1 MSYKYSLTLLGLS
14 ISMAASVVAAADEP
28 AEALAARL
36 KEMYPATK
44 IERVQRSEIPALFE
58 VLMGRNVAYTDSTGR
73 YFVFGHLFDM
83 KEQRDVT
90 ADRVEKAARI
100 AFGDL
105 PLADAIKTVRGKG
118 ERVVAVFSD
127 PDCPYC
133 RRLEA
138 ELDTLDN
145 VTLYTFIYPLEGLH
159 PEAKDKAIAVWCAS
173 NRSRA
178 WAELMKSSKV
188 PANRACDHPIERN
201 IQLGQRLG
209 IQGTPTLVSAD
220 GRTLPGAAP
229 RERIEHWLREGSR

>member
-1 MSYKYSLTLLGLS
+1 MPIKYSLALLGLT
-14 ISMAASVVAAADEP
+14 ISMAASVFAADEP

-36 KEMYPATK
+36 KEMYPTTHVD
-44 IERVQRSEIPALFE
+44 RVQRSEIPALFE
-58 VLMGRNVAYTDSTGR
+58 VVMGKNAAYTDTTGR

-83 KEQRDVT
+83 KEQRDLT

-100 AFGDL
+100 AFGEL

-118 ERVVAVFSD
+118 ERVLAVFSD

-138 ELDTLDN
+138 ELVKLDN
-145 VTLYTFIYPLEGLH
+145 VTLYTFPYPLEGLH
-159 PEAKDKAIAVWCAS
+159 AEAKDKSIAVWCAA
-173 NRSRA
+173 NRSQA
-178 WAELMKSSKV
+178 WADLMKSGKA
-188 PANRACDHPIERN
+188 PASRTCDHPIERN

-209 IQGTPTLVSAD
+209 IQGTPTLLSAD

-229 RERIEHWLREGSR
+229 KDRIEQWLMEGGR

>member
-1 MSYKYSLTLLGLS
+1 MSFKYSLALLGLT
-14 ISMAASVVAAADEP
+14 ISMVASVFAADEP

-58 VLMGRNVAYTDSTGR
+58 VVMGKNAAYTDTTGR

-83 KEQRDVT
+83 KEQRDLT

-100 AFGDL
+100 AFGEL

-133 RRLEA
+133 RKLES
-138 ELDTLDN
+138 ELDKLDN

-159 PEAKDKAIAVWCAS
+159 PEAKDKSIAVWCAS
-173 NRSRA
+173 SRSKA
-178 WAELMKSSKV
+178 WAELMKSGKV
-188 PANRACDHPIERN
+188 PTSRACDHPIERN

-209 IQGTPTLVSAD
+209 IQGTPTLLAAD
-220 GRTLPGAAP
+220 GRILPGAAP
-229 RERIEHWLREGSR
+229 KERIEQWLLEGSR

>member
-1 MSYKYSLTLLGLS
+1 MPIKYSLALLGLT
-14 ISMAASVVAAADEP
+14 ISMAASVFAADEP

-36 KEMYPATK
+36 KEMYPATHVD
-44 IERVQRSEIPALFE
+44 RVQRSEIPALFE
-58 VLMGRNVAYTDSTGR
+58 VVMGKNAAYTDTTGR

-83 KEQRDVT
+83 KEQRDLT

-100 AFGDL
+100 AFGEL

-118 ERVVAVFSD
+118 ERVLAVFSD

-138 ELDTLDN
+138 ELVKLDN
-145 VTLYTFIYPLEGLH
+145 VTLYTFPYPLEGLH
-159 PEAKDKAIAVWCAS
+159 AEAKDKSIAVWCSA
-173 NRSRA
+173 NRSQA
-178 WAELMKSSKV
+178 WAELMKSGKA
-188 PANRACDHPIERN
+188 PASRTCDHPIERN

-209 IQGTPTLVSAD
+209 IQGTPTLLSAD

-229 RERIEHWLREGSR
+229 KDRIEQWLMEGGR

>member
-1 MSYKYSLTLLGLS
+1 MPIKYSLVLLGLA
-14 ISMAASVVAAADEP
+14 ISMAASVFAADEP

-36 KEMYPATK
+36 KEMYPATHVD
-44 IERVQRSEIPALFE
+44 RVQRSEIPALFE
-58 VLMGRNVAYTDSTGR
+58 IVMGKNAAYTDTTGR

-83 KEQRDVT
+83 KEQRDLT

-100 AFGDL
+100 AFGEL

-118 ERVVAVFSD
+118 ERVLAVFSD

-138 ELDTLDN
+138 ELVKLDN
-145 VTLYTFIYPLEGLH
+145 VTLYTFPYPLEGLH
-159 PEAKDKAIAVWCAS
+159 AEAKDKSIAVWCSA
-173 NRSRA
+173 NRSQA
-178 WAELMKSSKV
+178 WAELMKSGKA
-188 PANRACDHPIERN
+188 PASRTCDHPIERN

-209 IQGTPTLVSAD
+209 IQGTPTLLSAD

-229 RERIEHWLREGSR
+229 KDRIEQWLMEGGR

>member
-1 MSYKYSLTLLGLS
+1 MPIKYSLALLGLT
-14 ISMAASVVAAADEP
+14 ISMTASVFAADEP

-36 KEMYPATK
+36 KEMYPATH

-58 VLMGRNVAYTDSTGR
+58 VVMGKNAAYTDTTGR

-83 KEQRDVT
+83 KEQRDLT

-100 AFGDL
+100 AFGEL

-118 ERVVAVFSD
+118 ERVLAVFSD

-138 ELDTLDN
+138 ELVKLDN
-145 VTLYTFIYPLEGLH
+145 VTLYTFPYPLEGLH
-159 PEAKDKAIAVWCAS
+159 AEAKDKSIAVWCAA
-173 NRSRA
+173 NRSQA
-178 WAELMKSSKV
+178 WADLMKSGKA
-188 PANRACDHPIERN
+188 PASRTCDHPIERN

-209 IQGTPTLVSAD
+209 IQGTPTLLSAD

-229 RERIEHWLREGSR
+229 KDRIEQWLLEGGR

>member
-1 MSYKYSLTLLGLS
+1 MPIKYSLALLGLT
-14 ISMAASVVAAADEP
+14 ISMAASVFAADEP

-36 KEMYPATK
+36 KEMYPATHVD
-44 IERVQRSEIPALFE
+44 RVQRSEIPALFE
-58 VLMGRNVAYTDSTGR
+58 VVMGKNAAYTDTTGR

-83 KEQRDVT
+83 KEKRDLT

-100 AFGDL
+100 AFGEL

-118 ERVVAVFSD
+118 ERVLAVFSD

-138 ELDTLDN
+138 ELVKLDN
-145 VTLYTFIYPLEGLH
+145 VTLYTFPYPLEGLH
-159 PEAKDKAIAVWCAS
+159 AEAKDKSIAVWCAA
-173 NRSRA
+173 NRSQA
-178 WAELMKSSKV
+178 WAELMKSGKAPVS
-188 PANRACDHPIERN
+188 RTCDHPIERN

-209 IQGTPTLVSAD
+209 IQGTPTLLSAD

-229 RERIEHWLREGSR
+229 KDRIEQWLLEGGR